1 MSARDRRTI
10 RYGVPVAAVIA
21 GALAGA
27 AMTNSIGNT
36 VATGLIGVGLFA
48 IMVFLL
54 RDMGI
59 LTAEEP
65 NVGPAGPA
73 PDDGAVDHGPGPDH
87 GSSNG
92 SVPSPSASRSV
103 NVPRPDR
110 MRGQHRR
117 LG

>member
-1 MSARDRRTI
+1 M
-10 RYGVPVAAVIA
+10 PVVVVVA
-21 GALAGA
+21 GALCGA

-36 VATGLIGVGLFA
+36 VATAMIGGGLFA
-48 IMVFLL
+48 IMIFLL

-59 LTAEEP
+59 LTADEP
-65 NVGPAGPA
+65 TVGPAGPA
-73 PDDGAVDHGPGPDH
+73 PDDGGVDHDPGPDH

-92 SVPSPSASRSV
+92 SVPSPGASRSV

-117 LG
+117 LH